1 MDTETKAN
9 QNNILNLFV
18 LEIKSGINQLAENIP
33 VKIDK
38 YITNNKNVMDLL
50 KPNLESQLLK
60 ISECT
65 LLAHYMAAESEIHE
79 RGIAQKIEIFCESLL
94 DSDVREYFFKSFPI
108 LFGQIG
114 NEISQWS
121 LHSQKLIKR
130 FVDDHDD
137 IIKTIFKG
145 IDPGKI
151 SRIVYGLGDKHNKG
165 ETVTSLL
172 FDNGDK
178 LIYIPRKRNLHSH
191 FLNICNWLDGY
202 LNIGF
207 RLPETIIS
215 DSHTWVEFIENET
228 CTNSIQIEMFYER
241 SGIILSLLYALDAT
255 DFHYENVI
263 ASGEYPVLIDLESF
277 FHPFMPFENTN
288 PHISLNNTVLN
299 TGLLPAI
306 HTFDNRDYYDLS
318 GLSDIEGTLEM
329 NKSIQFILDEN
340 GNLKSQRKK
349 GRLASGKNIPQ
360 LYKKKVEL
368 TSKYSD
374 SLKKGFCNAYKVIQ
388 NNKNDFV
395 KLLDTFR
402 DEEIRIILRHSSAYS
417 HLLKEGRH
425 PDLMRNIEVVE
436 QHYNWLNYI
445 HKEYPIIDVFVDAEK
460 EDLHKQNIPYFYSYA
475 NSRDLWHFGKLLKKD
490 FFNKTG
496 LEVAKEKV
504 EKFSDEDLDR
514 QCWIID
520 MCLSIRETGKKA
532 SGTDKYQFKPNQYQV
547 SQLDLSGTE
556 GNIRMSGFLNT
567 ATKLA
572 DHLIKNMKITEK
584 DALWLVLRPMN
595 LDSSQF
601 EVAPASYDLYSG
613 MPGEIICFSVLSM
626 LTGNGKYSEIAYK
639 ALNYLIRN
647 IDSSISTIRD
657 TGIFGGWGSIIYLM
671 AFLSKI
677 KGNLLWTDMALS
689 WIKKI
694 KPCELSMQ
702 ETNHGLVNGSAGFI
716 IACLSAYKVCKNEYF
731 LQLADKMSGILMRS
745 AFQSEDQIKW
755 KGYSKHPLAG
765 LSHGASGY
773 AICFARLYNYTGT
786 KKYKEIVMKILNYE
800 NHLYD
805 NKSKNW
811 PDLRDFV
818 LEKGNGNTHFSTA
831 WSHGAPGIGLA
842 RIELLRN
849 NIKNKRIIKD
859 LEISIE
865 TCLESG
871 FGGGHNLCFGDLGNL
886 ELLINGSIFLNNEK
900 LKITYQ
906 KIADCIIRDGMT
918 NGFKLSESKIY
929 SPGLMSGITGV
940 IYQCLRVYNPEK
952 VPSILSLS
960 V

>member
-1 MDTETKAN
+1 MDTETKAA

-18 LEIKSGINQLAENIP
+18 TEIESGINHLAKNLP
-33 VKIDK
+33 DKINQ
-38 YITNNKNVMDLL
+38 YVTNNKNVMDLL
-50 KPNLESQLLK
+50 KPNLETQLLK

-65 LLAHYMAAESEIHE
+65 LLAHYMAAESEIYE
-79 RGIAQKIEIFCESLL
+79 KGIARKIELFCESLL
-94 DSDVREYFFKSFPI
+94 DSDVREYFFISFPI
-108 LFGQIG
+108 LFEQIG
-114 NEISQWS
+114 NEITQWS
-121 LHSQKLIKR
+121 FHSQNLIKR
-130 FVDDHDD
+130 FLDDHED
-137 IIKTIFKG
+137 IVQTIFKG
-145 IDPGKI
+145 INPGKI
-151 SRIVYGLGDKHNKG
+151 SKVVFGLGDKHNQG

-207 RLPETIIS
+207 RLPASLIS
-215 DSHTWVEFIENET
+215 DSYTWVEFIENET
-228 CTNSIQIEMFYER
+228 CTNSLQIEKFYER
-241 SGIILSLLYALDAT
+241 SGIFLSLLYALDAT
-255 DFHYENVI
+255 DFHYENII
-263 ASGEYPVLIDLESF
+263 AGGEYPVLIDLESF
-277 FHPFMPFENTN
+277 FHPFMPFENIN
-288 PHISLNNTVLN
+288 SHISLNNTVLK
-299 TGLLPAI
+299 TGLLPSI
-306 HTFDNRDYYDLS
+306 HTFDKKDYFELS

-340 GNLKSQRKK
+340 GHLKSQRKK
-349 GRLASGKNIPQ
+349 GRLASGKNIPK
-360 LYKKKVEL
+360 LNEKKVEL

-388 NNKNDFV
+388 NNKKEFAR
-395 KLLDTFR
+395 LLETFR
-402 DEEIRIILRHSSAYS
+402 DDEIRIILRHSSVYS

-436 QHYNWLNYI
+436 QHYNWLKYI
-445 HKEYPIIDVFVDAEK
+445 HKEYPVIDVFVDAEK
-460 EDLHKQNIPYFYSYA
+460 SDLHKQNIPYFYSYA
-475 NSRDLWHFGKLLKKD
+475 DSRDLWHFGKLLKKD

-496 LEVAKEKV
+496 LDVAKEKV

-520 MCLSIRETGKKA
+520 MSINIRETGRK
-532 SGTDKYQFKPNQYQV
+532 SLNVNRIQIIPNKYHV
-547 SQLDLSGTE
+547 SQIDLSGTKE
-556 GNIRMSGFLNT
+556 NLRMSGFLET

-572 DHLIKNMKITEK
+572 DDLINNIKITEK

-601 EVAPASYDLYSG
+601 EIAPASYDLYSG
-613 MPGEIICFSVLSM
+613 MPGEIICFSVLGM

-647 IDSSISTIRD
+647 IESSITTIRD

-702 ETNHGLVNGSAGFI
+702 ETNHGLVSGTAGFI
-716 IACLSAYKVCKNEYF
+716 IACLSAYKVSKNEYF

-765 LSHGASGY
+765 LAHGASGY
-773 AICFARLYNYTGT
+773 AICFARLYHYTGT
-786 KKYKEIVMKILNYE
+786 KKYKEIVSKILNYE

-805 NKSKNW
+805 VKNKNW

-818 LEKGNGNTHFSTA
+818 LEKSNGNTHFSTA

-849 NIKNKRIIKD
+849 NIKNNRIIKD
-859 LEISIE
+859 LDISIE
-865 TCLESG
+865 TCLERG
-871 FGGGHNLCFGDLGNL
+871 FGGGHNLCFGDFGNL
-886 ELLINGSIFLNNEK
+886 ELLINASVFLNKEN
-900 LKITYQ
+900 LKVAYI
-906 KIADCIIRDGMT
+906 KIADSIIRDGMQ

-929 SPGLMSGITGV
+929 SPGFMNGITGV
-940 IYQCLRVYNPEK
+940 IYQCLRVYNPQK
-952 VPSILSLS
+952 APSILTLS

>member
-1 MDTETKAN
+1 MNTETKAA
-9 QNNILNLFV
+9 QNNILNLFGT
-18 LEIKSGINQLAENIP
+18 EIESGINHLVENLP
-33 VKIDK
+33 DKIDQ
-38 YITNNKNVMDLL
+38 YLTNSKKVIDLL
-50 KPNLESQLLK
+50 IPNLETQLLK

-79 RGIAQKIEIFCESLL
+79 KGIARKIELFCESLL
-94 DSDVREYFFKSFPI
+94 DSDVREYFLNSFPI
-108 LFGQIG
+108 LFEQIG
-114 NEISQWS
+114 NEITQWS
-121 LHSQKLIKR
+121 FHSQNLIKR
-130 FVDDHDD
+130 FVDDHED

-151 SRIVYGLGDKHNKG
+151 TKIVFGLGDKHNQG

-207 RLPETIIS
+207 RLPVSIIS
-215 DSHTWVEFIENET
+215 DSYTWVEFIENET
-228 CTNSIQIEMFYER
+228 CSNNPQIEKFYER
-241 SGIILSLLYALDAT
+241 TGIFLSLLYALDAT
-255 DFHYENVI
+255 DFHYENII
-263 ASGEYPVLIDLESF
+263 AGGEYPVLIDLESF
-277 FHPFMPFENTN
+277 FHPFMPFENIN
-288 PHISLNNTVLN
+288 SHISLNNTVLK

-306 HTFDNRDYYDLS
+306 HTFDKKDFFELS

-329 NKSIQFILDEN
+329 NKSIQFILNEN
-340 GNLKSQRKK
+340 GHLKSHRKK
-349 GRLASGKNIPQ
+349 GRLASGKNIPK
-360 LYKKKVEL
+360 LNEKKIEL

-388 NNKNDFV
+388 NNKKEFAR
-395 KLLDTFR
+395 LLETFR
-402 DEEIRIILRHSSAYS
+402 YQEIRIILRHSSTYS

-436 QHYNWLNYI
+436 KHYNWLNYI
-445 HKEYPIIDVFVDAEK
+445 QKEYPIIDVFVNAEK
-460 EDLHKQNIPYFYSYA
+460 SDLHKQNIPYFYSYA
-475 NSRDLWHFGKLLKKD
+475 DSRDLWHFGKILKKD

-496 LEVAKEKV
+496 LDVAMEKV

-520 MCLSIRETGKKA
+520 MSINIRETGRKT
-532 SGTDKYQFKPNQYQV
+532 SSINRFQLIPNQYHV
-547 SQLDLSGTE
+547 SQIDLSGTNE
-556 GNIRMSGFLNT
+556 NLRLSGFLET
-567 ATKLA
+567 ATNLA
-572 DHLIKNMKITEK
+572 DDLIKNMKITEK
-584 DALWLVLRPMN
+584 DALWLVLRPIN

-601 EVAPASYDLYSG
+601 EIAPSSYDLYSG
-613 MPGEIICFSVLSM
+613 MPGEIICFSVLGM
-626 LTGNGKYSEIAYK
+626 LTGYGKYSEIAYK
-639 ALNYLIRN
+639 ALNYLIKN
-647 IDSSISTIRD
+647 IESTITTIKD

-694 KPCELSMQ
+694 KPCELSIQ
-702 ETNHGLVNGSAGFI
+702 ENNHGLVSGTAGFI
-716 IACLSAYKVCKNEYF
+716 IACLSAYKVSKNEYF
-731 LQLADKMSGILMRS
+731 LQLAEKMSGILMRS

-755 KGYSKHPLAG
+755 KGYSKYPLAG
-765 LSHGASGY
+765 LAHGASGY
-773 AICFARLYNYTGT
+773 AICFARLYHYTGT
-786 KKYKEIVMKILNYE
+786 KKYKEIVNKILNYE

-805 NKSKNW
+805 IKNKNW

-818 LEKGNGNTHFSTA
+818 LEKSNGISHFSTA

-849 NIKNKRIIKD
+849 NIKNSRIIKD

-900 LKITYQ
+900 LKIAYQ
-906 KIADCIIRDGMT
+906 KIADSIIRDGMT

-929 SPGLMSGITGV
+929 SPGLMNGITGV
-940 IYQCLRVYNPEK
+940 IYQCLRVYNPQK
-952 VPSILSLS
+952 VPSILTLS